1 MDPGAETTRRT
12 ASSSGR
18 LLSALLACL
27 LLFATGVAGRPDG
40 TGWALGYDLVLYNL
54 VYLLGAAMCWQA
66 ARRVRAERLAW
77 LALMVALLTNVLG
90 NAVYTLVVARM
101 EVEPYPSLADLFYL
115 GSYPALY
122 VAIIGLLRARVRSFP
137 ASMWLDGLVGGFG
150 AAAVAVAVLLAPSLD
165 ATGGDPAAVAVN
177 LAYPVADVLL
187 LSLLVGVGAMLGVR
201 MEPALLLLGGGLA
214 CFLVG
219 DIVFLD
225 LIARDIY
232 VEGGLLDLSWLAG
245 VAQLSIAAHL
255 ARPDGPS
262 ASATVEAASSRVGWR
277 VIAVPL
283 VSNVASLVLLGAS
296 RGDDFSAV
304 AGWCAIASVLAG
316 LGRTVATLHE
326 IRTLQGVRLEARTDE
341 LTGLANRRALLEEA
355 TETLGSATPERPVAL
370 LLLDL
375 DGFKEVNDSL
385 GHHAGDELLRLTG
398 ARLGR
403 VLRGEDLLA
412 RLGGDEFAVLLADT
426 DLPDA
431 ERKAVQ
437 LRELLREPFAVEGI
451 RLHIGVS
458 IGIAS
463 APVPA
468 ATVSEL
474 LRYADVA
481 MYVAKSSGAGVHVH
495 VPDPTGS
502 SFDRLHMMEELRT
515 AIATEQLAVHLQPQ
529 VALTDGRV
537 VGVEALV
544 RWHHPTR
551 GLVMP
556 GDLLPAAE
564 QAGLLQPLAEVV
576 LELSLAAAASWWDRQ
591 PVPVSVNLSAPD
603 VTDLDLPA
611 KVAAALS
618 RAGLPPQA
626 LTLELVE
633 DTLLTNPQRAR
644 VVLGQLRELGVRTSI
659 DDYGSGYSSLGYLHR
674 LPADE
679 LKLDRSLTAGVQTD
693 PRAAAIVRHTAA
705 LAHELGLSLV
715 TEGVEDLAMAQVL
728 AALGCDLAQGYGIA
742 RPMPVE
748 DFRTWLREHAAGF
761 DLTVVGTP
769 VAVSALDRG

>member
-1 MDPGAETTRRT
+1 MDAGRDTTRRT
-12 ASSSGR
+12 ASSRR
-18 LLSALLACL
+18 LLFVLLACL
-27 LLFATGVAGRPDG
+27 AAFATGVAGRPDG
-40 TGWALGYDLVLYNL
+40 AGWAVGYDLVLYNA
-54 VYLLGAAMCWQA
+54 VYLIGAVMCWQA
-66 ARRVRAERLAW
+66 AGRVHGQRLAW

-90 NAVYTLVVARM
+90 NVVYTLVIARM
-101 EVEPYPSLADLFYL
+101 EVEPYPSLADFFYL
-115 GSYPALY
+115 ASYPALY
-122 VAIIGLLRARVRSFP
+122 VAIIGLLRARVRRFP

-150 AAAVAVAVLLAPSLD
+150 AAAVAVAVLLAPSLE

-177 LAYPVADVLL
+177 LAFPVADVLL
-187 LSLLVGVGAMLGVR
+187 LALLVAVGAMLGVR
-201 MEPALLLLGGGLA
+201 TEPSLLLVGGGLVF
-214 CFLVG
+214 FLIG

-225 LIARDIY
+225 LIARDVY
-232 VEGGLLDLSWLAG
+232 VEGGVLDLSWLAG
-245 VAQLSIAAHL
+245 VVLLSLAGHV
-255 ARPDGPS
+255 ARPGDDVTLTPVD
-262 ASATVEAASSRVGWR
+262 ASPSRVGWR

-283 VSNVASLVLLGAS
+283 VSNAASLVLLGVG
-296 RGDDFSAV
+296 RGDDLSAV

-326 IRTLQGVRLEARTDE
+326 IRALQGVRQEARTDE
-341 LTGLANRRALLEEA
+341 LTGLPNRRALLERA
-355 TETLGSATPERPVAL
+355 TDALHAATAEEPVAL

-398 ARLGR
+398 ARLGG
-403 VLRGEDLLA
+403 VLRAEDLLA

-426 DLPDA
+426 ALRDA
-431 ERKAVQ
+431 ELKAAE
-437 LRELLREPFAVEGI
+437 LRTLLREPFAVEGI

-463 APVPA
+463 GPVPA
-468 ATVSEL
+468 GTVSEL

-481 MYVAKSSGAGVHVH
+481 MYVAKSSGSGVHVH

-502 SFDRLHMMEELRT
+502 AFDRLHMMEELRT
-515 AIATEQLAVHLQPQ
+515 GIESDQLTVHLQPQ

-544 RWHHPTR
+544 RWNHPTR

-556 GDLLPAAE
+556 ADLLPAAE

-576 LELSLAAAASWWDRQ
+576 LELSLAAAASWWHRH

-611 KVAAALS
+611 KVAAALL

-626 LTLELVE
+626 LALELVE

-644 VVLGQLRELGVRTSI
+644 DVLTQLRELGVRTSI

-679 LKLDRSLTAGVQTD
+679 LKLDRSLTANVQTD

-705 LAHELGLSLV
+705 LAHDLGLTLV
-715 TEGVEDLAMAQVL
+715 AEGVEDLAMAHVL
-728 AALGCDLAQGYGIA
+728 AGLACDVAQGYGIA

-748 DFRTWLREHAAGF
+748 DFRAWLRDHAAGF
-761 DLTVVGTP
+761 DLDTAREP
-769 VAVSALDRG
+769 AAADA